1 MPVSRL
7 DVIYRKILLTKF
19 FTKGWGCAED
29 LLELFNFR
37 KVVSNRDVCYDL
49 VPKDYPIEIINA
61 QKRPG
66 FQIIEGRFWT
76 PLRLYLP
83 TLLVPEVQ
91 QVFFQMIL
99 PQKWPSQDYRPI
111 CIHLAGTGDHYF
123 WRRRNLMAKPLLQ
136 AGIGSIILENP
147 YYGLRKPKNQIRSSL
162 HFVSD
167 IFVMGGCLIL
177 ESIALL
183 NWCERLGFGPLGVS
197 GISMGG
203 HVSVVFVPI
212 TLCHF
217 TFSLDGFFGGF

>member
-1 MPVSRL
+1 M
-7 DVIYRKILLTKF
+7 LTLFHNKF
-19 FTKGWGCAED
+19 VNKCFPR
-29 LLELFNFR
+29 LFNFR

-111 CIHLAGTGDHYF
+111 CIHLAGTGDHVIIIYYYITE
-123 WRRRNLMAKPLLQ
+123 LYK
-136 AGIGSIILENP
+136 GCSI
-147 YYGLRKPKNQIRSSL
+147 
-162 HFVSD
+162 
-167 IFVMGGCLIL
+167 
-177 ESIALL
+177 
-183 NWCERLGFGPLGVS
+183 FGDAE
-197 GISMGG
+197 I
-203 HVSVVFVPI
+203 
-212 TLCHF
+212 
-217 TFSLDGFFGGF
+217 